1 MPDLSPAQY
10 FTVYNMLSF
19 TIASMIGAFAF
30 FVLSK
35 NLVAPK
41 YQLAVIVSSIVVFI
55 AGYHYFRIFGSWA
68 DAYSLNAATGAYEP
82 TGKPFNDA
90 YRYVDWLLTVPLL
103 LVELIAVLALP
114 RAQSRS
120 LLTRLVI
127 AAVLM
132 IALGYPGEVA
142 TETGPRIVWFVLSC
156 IPFVYILYVLWF
168 ELSKSLDSQPR
179 EVVGLISVLRYI
191 ILVTW
196 LFYPIAY
203 LLQGGGAATPGGEV
217 GMQVGY
223 SIADVLAKA
232 GYGIFIFLLA
242 LRKTQLDS
250 GKTS

>member
-1 MPDLSPAQY
+1 MPDLTPAQY
-10 FTVYNMLSF
+10 TTVYNMLSF
-19 TIASMIGAFAF
+19 AIASMFGAFVF
-30 FVLSK
+30 FALARNVI
-35 NLVAPK
+35 APK
-41 YQLAVIVSSIVVFI
+41 YQLAVIISSVVVFI

-68 DAYSLNAATGAYEP
+68 DAFALNSATGAYEP

-120 LLTRLVI
+120 LLARLVV
-127 AAVLM
+127 AAILM

-142 TETGPRIVWFVLSC
+142 TESGPRILWFVLSF

-168 ELSKSLDSQPR
+168 ELSKSLDSQPK

-191 ILVTW
+191 ILITW
-196 LFYPIAY
+196 LFYPVAY
-203 LLQGGGAATPGGEV
+203 LLQGGGAATGAGEV
-217 GMQVGY
+217 AVQVGY
-223 SIADVLAKA
+223 SIADVTAKA

-242 LRKTQLDS
+242 YRKTEIDG
-250 GKTS
+250 GKTV